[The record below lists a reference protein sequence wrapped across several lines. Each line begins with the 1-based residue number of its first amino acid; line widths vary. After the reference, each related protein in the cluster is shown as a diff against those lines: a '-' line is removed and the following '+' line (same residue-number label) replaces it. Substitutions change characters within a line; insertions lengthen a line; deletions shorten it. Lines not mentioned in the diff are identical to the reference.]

1 MTSPRARCKA
11 QNADGEPCQ
20 APAAHDGLYCFWHD
34 PETAVEASAARRR
47 GGLRRRRDKAL
58 LGSYDIEALDNVGA
72 IRRIVEV
79 AMIDALRLE
88 NSVARSRVLIAGAAL
103 AMHLLDVGELEDEM
117 RVLRLALTPRIAR
130 KGGKGGQ
137 S

>member
-1 MTSPRARCKA
+1 MTTQHARCKA
-11 QNADGEPCQ
+11 QNADGEPCE
-20 APAAHDGLYCFWHD
+20 APAVHDSLFCFWHD
-34 PETAVEASAARRR
+34 PESAVEARAARRR

-88 NSVARSRVLIAGAAL
+88 NSVARSRVLIAGAAV
-103 AMHLLDVGELEDEM
+103 AMHLLEIGELEDQV
-117 RVLRLALTPRIAR
+117 RLLRLALTPRIAS
-130 KGGKGGQ
+130 KGVNRGQ
-137 S
+137 P